1 MEQALPPPPLVTVVT
16 PNLNGGRFLGQAIAS
31 VAAQGYARV
40 QHIVVDGG
48 STDDSHAVL
57 RANEDKVTWWVDPG
71 SGQSAAL
78 AAGFAR
84 AEGEFITWLN
94 ADDLYRPG
102 ALLAM
107 VQALMRN
114 PDAGLVYGDADFVD
128 ADGGFVRHA
137 AHVEDFSY
145 RRLLNDLDFIVQP
158 ASLFRRDAY
167 QAVGGLDRQL
177 HYAMDY
183 DLWLKLGARYGV
195 IRLPQ
200 TLAAYRLHGSGKT
213 ETAGFAR
220 IAEVERVARRH
231 GARGLP
237 SNFAIEKAA
246 LYWHERSLRGAAM
259 TAATLLAAP
268 GALRELASRRFW
280 RVWRA
285 GRPAGAA

>member
-1 MEQALPPPPLVTVVT
+1 MPPPPLVTVVT

-31 VAAQGYARV
+31 VAAQEGVRV
-40 QHIVVDGG
+40 EHIVVDGG
-48 STDDSHAVL
+48 STDDSRDILEA
-57 RANEDKVTWWVDPG
+57 REDKLAWFVEPG
-71 SGQSAAL
+71 SGQAAAI

-84 AEGEFITWLN
+84 ASGDYLTWLN

-102 ALLAM
+102 ALAAM
-107 VQALMRN
+107 VAALTEA
-114 PDAGLVYGDADFVD
+114 PDAALVYGDADFVD
-128 ADGGFVRHA
+128 ADGGFIRAA

-145 RRLLNDLDFIVQP
+145 RRLLHDLDFIVQP

-167 QAVGGLDRQL
+167 EAVGGLDQRL

-183 DLWLKLGARYGV
+183 DLWLKLGARYRV
-195 IRLPQ
+195 VRLPR
-200 TLAAYRLHGSGKT
+200 TLAAYRLHGAGKT

-231 GARGLP
+231 GGPGLP
-237 SNFAIEKAA
+237 SNFVIEKAA
-246 LYWHERSLRGAAM
+246 LHWHERSLRGAAM

-285 GRPAGAA
+285 GRQAGAA